1 MRFWT
6 FLAIQLKANP
16 SGIVLTYPMNKP
28 GYRKVQVLTMPNL
41 RRLLSLSPL
50 LLIFVAGCSVF
61 PGARVLFGQEDAAAV
76 AAESVDQIELV
87 MADKGGNT
95 NPSLAATADRIEAAN
110 SRAVD
115 IIEIRNDEETSTF
128 EVAMLLNIP
137 QDATDQQQFSA
148 IRRAFELTW
157 QGTLRESQGGERIRI
172 QLLSPLTIPT
182 LDNRTSFAGQVIAV
196 SEILRAD
203 AVAYLSQRPLT
214 DQDFQNLLS
223 QDRLSFDQ
231 PEQFELYNGTPNHP
245 SFLLQEFEQAATQ

>member
-1 MRFWT
+1 
-6 FLAIQLKANP
+6 
-16 SGIVLTYPMNKP
+16 
-28 GYRKVQVLTMPNL
+28 MPL
-41 RRLLSLSPL
+41 FRRLPL
-50 LLIFVAGCSVF
+50 LVPLLALFMAGCSVF
-61 PGARVLFGQEDAAAV
+61 PGARVLFGQDDAAAI
-76 AAESVDQIELV
+76 AAESVDQAELV

-95 NPSLAATADRIEAAN
+95 NPSLTAAADRIEAAN

-115 IIEIRNDEETSTF
+115 IIEIRNDEDTATF

-137 QDATDQQQFSA
+137 QDATDQEQFTA

-157 QGTLRESQGGERIRI
+157 QGTLRESQGDERIRI

-214 DQDFQNLLS
+214 DQDFANLLS
-223 QDRLSFDQ
+223 QERLSFDQ
-231 PEQFELYNGTPNHP
+231 PEQFELYQGVPNHP
-245 SFLLQEFEQAATQ
+245 SFLLQEFEAAANAQ